1 MEMETYLD
9 DNVVIPDW
17 IKKMTREEKQAEIE
31 RLEKEA
37 REEKAR
43 ILAAKALKQ
52 GKCNNSF

>member
-52 GKCNNSF
+52 GN